1 MSALLQ
7 KRLKEHLE
15 AALAPLK
22 LAGAPLPS
30 EEGNVSDASCP
41 PHVFVGDMPP
51 KRKDKALRDVPC
63 VLLIPLTGHHEVE
76 EGYTEAVSVIVLVCV
91 VFNPEE
97 GDAEGGEADLAALL
111 SAITGAL
118 LPCAQGV
125 PLAKRFVLEPDSKG
139 KLLSWVKGEEQP
151 RPFLQATMTSHW
163 RYKGWE

>member
-7 KRLKEHLE
+7 KRLKEHLV

-22 LAGAPLPS
+22 LAGAPLP
-30 EEGNVSDASCP
+30 EENVSDASCP
-41 PHVFVGDMPP
+41 PQVFVGDMPP
-51 KRKDKALRDVPC
+51 KRKDKTRDVPC
-63 VLLIPLTGHHEVE
+63 VVLIPLTGHHEVE
-76 EGYTEAVSVIVLVCV
+76 EGHTEAVSVIALVCV

-111 SAITGAL
+111 SAITGTL

-125 PLAKRFVLEPDSKG
+125 PLAKRFVLEADSKG

-151 RPFLQATMTSHW
+151 RPFLQATMTSQW